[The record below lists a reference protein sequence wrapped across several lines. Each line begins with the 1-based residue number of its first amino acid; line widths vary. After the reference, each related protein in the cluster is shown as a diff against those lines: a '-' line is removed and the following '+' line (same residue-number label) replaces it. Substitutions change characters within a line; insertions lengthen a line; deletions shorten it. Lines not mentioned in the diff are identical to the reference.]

1 MLFMTCTALQLA
13 QLLNAEILGP
23 HELTLRN
30 AQPLDFAEGDHVSF
44 VSEQKNFKA
53 LQQSRAGAVLVGRRL
68 ENDIPDSELEK
79 RAFLIVDDALNS
91 FIEAIKY
98 FRPQRQLPEIGLSE
112 QAIVAESATIG
123 EGSHI
128 YPNAIIGNEV
138 VLGDNCRIMSGAV
151 IGDGCRLGDGVTIYP
166 NVVLYPDVTIGDN
179 VIIHA
184 NAVIGADGFGY
195 RVQGGRHIRVPQLGT
210 VRIESDVEIGACTTI
225 DRAMAGETVI
235 GEGSKI
241 DNLVMIGHNCR
252 IGKHNVFASQVGF
265 AGSTTTGSYVV
276 CAGQVGVADH
286 IHLGDGSIFGAKSGV
301 HTSMEGGRTYLGAPA
316 EPIEVAIKAAKVV
329 RRLPEMRQ
337 QLRELTKQVRELQ
350 AELGTQDSSEAEA
363 A

>member
-23 HELTLRN
+23 HELTLRD

-195 RVQGGRHIRVPQLGT
+195 RVQGGRPIRVPRLFELGGRPSQIVAAIAFERANRESNANKR
-210 VRIESDVEIGACTTI
+210 VRRRWRRLLPAHDPSSFAILLPEQYNGTSIAKSSGQKLV
-225 DRAMAGETVI
+225 AGPCCMD
-235 GEGSKI
+235 S
-241 DNLVMIGHNCR
+241 R
-252 IGKHNVFASQVGF
+252 IGS
-265 AGSTTTGSYVV
+265 
-276 CAGQVGVADH
+276 
-286 IHLGDGSIFGAKSGV
+286 
-301 HTSMEGGRTYLGAPA
+301 
-316 EPIEVAIKAAKVV
+316 
-329 RRLPEMRQ
+329 
-337 QLRELTKQVRELQ
+337 
-350 AELGTQDSSEAEA
+350 
-363 A
+363 